1 MAGFFPLS
9 VNWSRLRLR
18 LARHPVLCPGAA
30 RVPMAPILMPVEWT
44 RTCLRSRVGDTIT
57 AHRHLA
63 RPGDGGDSVFNGHL
77 GRLAGAGAPTNES
90 EAPVTH
96 K

>member
-44 RTCLRSRVGDTIT
+44 GTCLRSRVGDTIT
-57 AHRHLA
+57 TDRHHA
-63 RPGDGGDSVFNGHL
+63 RPGDGGASVFNGHL
-77 GRLAGAGAPTNES
+77 GRLAGAGGATNES
-90 EAPVTH
+90 EDPGRH